1 MARGSRRRL
10 RYGARSLDTARADHV
25 IQYVLAAAGERDGG
39 EREVTVTQLVKYA
52 YLADVAYAAQHDGA
66 TFTGTAW
73 TFSHLGPHAA
83 ALEARVAPVARR
95 IGATTRASYYLLEHD
110 DLGHRRAATQALPAV
125 VLTALLQCL
134 RAFSHDTNALLSRV
148 YATAPMRRAAP
159 GDALDFTPAPAP
171 PVAPV
176 AAPAALTP
184 QSRAAL
190 KAMRARAAA
199 PPAPAPPAAYP
210 PRYDDA
216 FTSAQ
221 QRLDAPERALAAM
234 QGTLTIDPA
243 VWAAPGRQGRD
254 VP

>member
-1 MARGSRRRL
+1 M
-10 RYGARSLDTARADHV
+10 DTARADHV

-66 TFTGTAW
+66 TFTGAAW
-73 TFSHLGPHAA
+73 SFSHLGPHAA
-83 ALEARVAPVARR
+83 ELEARVAPVARR

-134 RAFSHDTNALLSRV
+134 RAFSHDTNALLARV

-159 GDALDFTPAPAP
+159 GDALDFTPAVVPAL
-171 PVAPV
+171 APV
-176 AAPAALTP
+176 TPPAALTP
-184 QSRAAL
+184 QARAAL

-199 PPAPAPPAAYP
+199 PPAPAPPPAYP
-210 PRYDDA
+210 PRYDDD